1 MRKLRRLSPIEET
14 DFDFWLG
21 NPVQAATFAAPMKA
35 KTPISSFLLQRET
48 LLLAG
53 SLGLLLAILRW
64 VEQQFLVVH
73 PAADLYSLF
82 LALVFL
88 LAGVALA
95 MLVRKRLQPG
105 VTAQA
110 ETPVTEAR
118 ITDQWGDPEEVRK
131 RLGLTRREMEVL
143 QAMARGESNQE
154 IADRLHVSLST
165 IKTHASGVLSK
176 LGAERRTQA
185 IELARKQGL
194 VA

>member
-1 MRKLRRLSPIEET
+1 
-14 DFDFWLG
+14 
-21 NPVQAATFAAPMKA
+21 MKPN
-35 KTPISSFLLQRET
+35 TPISSFLLQRET

-73 PAADLYSLF
+73 PASDLYSLF

-88 LAGVALA
+88 VAGVALA
-95 MLVRKRLQPG
+95 LLVRKRLQPK
-105 VTAQA
+105 VAAQP

-194 VA
+194 DV

>member
-1 MRKLRRLSPIEET
+1 
-14 DFDFWLG
+14 
-21 NPVQAATFAAPMKA
+21 
-35 KTPISSFLLQRET
+35 
-48 LLLAG
+48 
-53 SLGLLLAILRW
+53 
-64 VEQQFLVVH
+64 
-73 PAADLYSLF
+73 
-82 LALVFL
+82 
-88 LAGVALA
+88 
-95 MLVRKRLQPG
+95 
-105 VTAQA
+105 
-110 ETPVTEAR
+110 VTEAC

-194 VA
+194 DV